1 MEIKNI
7 KKSILTFIS
16 PCYTIYHTGRLFMNK
31 LTKEEVKQ
39 IYTST
44 KTQDDKY
51 KKSRKIK
58 RI

>member
-1 MEIKNI
+1 
-7 KKSILTFIS
+7 
-16 PCYTIYHTGRLFMNK
+16 MNK

-51 KKSRKIK
+51 KKSIKIK

>member
-1 MEIKNI
+1 
-7 KKSILTFIS
+7 
-16 PCYTIYHTGRLFMNK
+16 MNK

>member
-1 MEIKNI
+1 
-7 KKSILTFIS
+7 
-16 PCYTIYHTGRLFMNK
+16 MNK
-31 LTKEEVKQ
+31 LTQDEVKQ

-51 KKSRKIK
+51 KKIRKNK